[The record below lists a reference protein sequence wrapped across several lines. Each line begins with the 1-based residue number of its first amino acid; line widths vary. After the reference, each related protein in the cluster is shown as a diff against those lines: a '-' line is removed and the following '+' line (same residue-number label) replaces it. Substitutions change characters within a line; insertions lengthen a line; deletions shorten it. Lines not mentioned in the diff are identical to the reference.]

1 MLLGR
6 VFQFH
11 SCTHSCPVSPAPV
24 MKRLPFL
31 YCIFLAPVSKIRCP
45 QVHGFIWAFHLV
57 LLVYISVFVPVP
69 CCLDYCSIV
78 VQSEVRTV
86 DSFSSMFL
94 SQDCFGYLSL
104 LCFHTNCK
112 HFCSSSVKNTI
123 GNLIGIAL
131 NLQIALGSILFFTM
145 LILPTHEHGIFPHL
159 FVLFDFFHQCFI
171 VFYIQ
176 VF

>member
-1 MLLGR
+1 MFSSKSLI
-6 VFQFH
+6 
-11 SCTHSCPVSPAPV
+11 VSSVHHFEFIFVYAV
-24 MKRLPFL
+24 RKSVLVSFL
-31 YCIFLAPVSKIRCP
+31 YTQLSSFPSTSYEEAAFSLLYILGSCVKDKVSIGAR
-45 QVHGFIWAFHLV
+45 VYLWAFHLV
-57 LLVYISVFVPVP
+57 PLVYISVFVPVP

-112 HFCSSSVKNTI
+112 RFCSSSVKNTI

-131 NLQIALGSILFFTM
+131 NLYIALGGIL
-145 LILPTHEHGIFPHL
+145 I
-159 FVLFDFFHQCFI
+159 
-171 VFYIQ
+171 
-176 VF
+176 